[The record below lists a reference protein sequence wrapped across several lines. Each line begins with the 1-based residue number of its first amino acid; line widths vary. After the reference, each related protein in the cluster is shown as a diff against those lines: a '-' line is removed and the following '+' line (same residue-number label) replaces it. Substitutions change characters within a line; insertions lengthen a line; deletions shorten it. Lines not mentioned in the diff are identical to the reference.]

1 MFARA
6 INNQKTTTT
15 NGMTA
20 LVQSNNANVDL
31 FFSIGASRNKDI
43 IPAFVK
49 AFVENAELALRI
61 ALWARDVRGGAGERQ
76 TFRNILIYL
85 EQNDVASARR
95 LLPHVPEVGRWDDVL
110 VLKGAL
116 RNEAL
121 AMIKQALDN
130 GNGLCAKWMPR
141 QGMEAVALRTAFNW
155 TPKRW
160 RKTLVELTKVV
171 EQQMCAKDWD
181 NINFGQVPS
190 VASARYKKAFS
201 RNTPKYAEYIERLV
215 NGEEK
220 VNAGAIYPHDVIKG
234 VNDKAYNDVELK
246 HVIAQWEA
254 LPNYI
259 GDAKTFPMIDVS
271 GSMQCPAGN
280 NKNLQC
286 IDVAVALGMYIADK
300 NTGVFKDAFLTFHSH
315 PKIQVVKGNIVQ
327 KIQQVYRADWGGN
340 TNIEVALLEL
350 LKLAVSAS
358 VPQSEM
364 PEILLILS
372 DMQFDASD
380 SHYEASMIEELRT
393 IYANA
398 GYIAPK
404 VVFWNLNAYDNVP
417 VRYDEQGVAMVSG
430 FSPSIMKAVLKADME
445 QFTPEAIMLEAIM
458 VDRYAI

>member
-1 MFARA
+1 MFAQA
-6 INNQKTTTT
+6 INNQTTTTT
-15 NGMTA
+15 NGMKA
-20 LVQSNNANVDL
+20 FAQSNNANVDL
-31 FFSIGASRNKDI
+31 FFAIGASRNKDI

-61 ALWARDVRGGAGERQ
+61 ALWSRDVRGGAGERQ
-76 TFRNILIYL
+76 TFRNILIHL

-95 LLPHVPEVGRWDDVL
+95 LLPHVPEVGRWDDLL

-121 AMIKQALDN
+121 AMIRQALDN

-141 QGMEAVALRTAFNW
+141 QGMEAVALRTAFGW

-190 VASARYKKAFS
+190 VASARYKKAFN

-220 VNAGAIYPHDVIKG
+220 VNANAIYPHDVIKG
-234 VNDKAYNDVELK
+234 VNNKAYNDVELK

-271 GSMQCPAGN
+271 GSMTCQAGS

-393 IYANA
+393 IYASA

>member
-6 INNQKTTTT
+6 INNQTTTTT
-15 NGMTA
+15 NGMKA
-20 LVQSNNANVDL
+20 FAQSNNANVDL
-31 FFSIGASRNKDI
+31 FFAIGASRNKNI

-61 ALWARDVRGGAGERQ
+61 ALWSRDVRGGAGERQ
-76 TFRNILIYL
+76 TFRNILIHL
-85 EQNDVASARR
+85 EQNDINSARR
-95 LLPHVPEVGRWDDVL
+95 LLPHVPEVGRWDDLL

-121 AMIKQALDN
+121 AMIRQALDN

-141 QGMEAVALRTAFNW
+141 QGMEAVALRTAFGW

-190 VASARYKKAFS
+190 VASARYKKAFN

-234 VNDKAYNDVELK
+234 VNNKAYNDVELK

-271 GSMQCPAGN
+271 GSMTCQAGS

-315 PKIQVVKGNIVQ
+315 PKIEVVKGNIVQ

-393 IYANA
+393 IYASA

-404 VVFWNLNAYDNVP
+404 VVFWNLNAHDNVP

>member
-6 INNQKTTTT
+6 INNQTTTTT
-15 NGMTA
+15 NGMKA
-20 LVQSNNANVDL
+20 FAQSNNANVDL
-31 FFSIGASRNKDI
+31 FFAIGASRNKNI

-61 ALWARDVRGGAGERQ
+61 ALWSRDVRGGAGERQ
-76 TFRNILIYL
+76 TFRNILIHL
-85 EQNDVASARR
+85 EQNDINSARR
-95 LLPHVPEVGRWDDVL
+95 LLPHVPEVGRWDDLL

-141 QGMEAVALRTAFNW
+141 QGMEAVALRTAFGW

-190 VASARYKKAFS
+190 VASARYKKAFN

-234 VNDKAYNDVELK
+234 VNNKAYNDVELK

-271 GSMQCPAGN
+271 GSMTCQAGS

-315 PKIQVVKGNIVQ
+315 PKIEVVKGNIVQ

-393 IYANA
+393 IYASA

-404 VVFWNLNAYDNVP
+404 VVFWNLNAHDNVP

-430 FSPSIMKAVLKADME
+430 FSPSIMKAVLKVDME

>member
-1 MFARA
+1 MFAQA
-6 INNQKTTTT
+6 IQNQTTTTT
-15 NGMTA
+15 NGMKA
-20 LVQSNNANVDL
+20 FAQSNNANVDL
-31 FFSIGASRNKDI
+31 FFAIGASRNKDI

-61 ALWARDVRGGAGERQ
+61 VLWSRDVRGGAGERQ
-76 TFRNILIYL
+76 TFRNILIHL

-95 LLPHVPEVGRWDDVL
+95 LLPHIPEVGRWDDLL

-141 QGMEAVALRTAFNW
+141 QGMEAVALRTAFGW

-181 NINFGQVPS
+181 NINFGKVPS
-190 VASARYKKAFS
+190 VASARYKKAFN
-201 RNTPKYAEYIERLV
+201 RNTPKYAEYIERLI

-220 VNAGAIYPHDVIKG
+220 VNANAIYPHDVIKG

-271 GSMQCPAGN
+271 GSMTCQAGS

-300 NTGVFKDAFLTFHSH
+300 NTGVFKDAFLTFHSY

-393 IYANA
+393 IYASA

-404 VVFWNLNAYDNVP
+404 VVFWNLNAHDNVP

>member
-1 MFARA
+1 MFAQA
-6 INNQKTTTT
+6 IQNQTTTTT

-61 ALWARDVRGGAGERQ
+61 ALWSRDVRGGAGERQ
-76 TFRNILIYL
+76 TFRNILIHL
-85 EQNDVASARR
+85 EQNEIDSARR
-95 LLPHVPEVGRWDDVL
+95 LLPHVTEVGRWDDLL

-141 QGMEAVALRTAFNW
+141 QGMEAVALRTAFGW
-155 TPKRW
+155 SPKRW

-171 EQQMCAKDWD
+171 ETQMCAKDWH
-181 NINFGQVPS
+181 NINFGKVPS
-190 VASARYKKAFS
+190 VASARYKKAFN

-271 GSMQCPAGN
+271 GSMTCQAGS

-393 IYANA
+393 IYASA